1 MIDTFLSKFGVTNL
15 DFIQIENKYYLADEK
30 LQELNKKINRKP
42 SLIGLYLGEN
52 KDEKFNPSMAL
63 LDIISK
69 TTNEKVIIKDIGEN
83 DFLYGKKLRPRH
95 VAKVEGTLK
104 EGFLKIVVNDRN
116 ECLGLAKIKDIAG
129 TEFSL
134 KNVLDAG
141 DFLRREK

>member
-1 MIDTFLSKFGVTNL
+1 MIETFCSKFGVTGL

-116 ECLGLAKIKDIAG
+116 ECLGLAKIKYIVG
-129 TEFSL
+129 NEFSL

-141 DFLRREK
+141 NYVRRER